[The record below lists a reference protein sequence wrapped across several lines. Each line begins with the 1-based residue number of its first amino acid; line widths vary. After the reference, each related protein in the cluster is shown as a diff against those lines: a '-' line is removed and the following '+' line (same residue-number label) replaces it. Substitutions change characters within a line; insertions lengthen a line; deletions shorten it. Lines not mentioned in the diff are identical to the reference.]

1 MEQEFKATYGDEEVV
16 GVNPVFNQHA
26 LEPLVAAYDKT
37 KSQLEELL
45 DHYETRLH
53 SGKPVPPKQVS
64 LRCNAHRWYAWRG
77 QTQLPM
83 VHSTPADNLRACT
96 QLEGMQAA

>member
-37 KSQLEELL
+37 KGQLEDLL
-45 DHYETRLH
+45 DHYESRLRRR
-53 SGKPVPPKQVS
+53 KPVPPKQVS
-64 LRCNAHRWYAWRG
+64 CEFPAHR
-77 QTQLPM
+77 
-83 VHSTPADNLRACT
+83 S
-96 QLEGMQAA
+96 